1 LVKKNHQNRTRVDFV
16 IMFYKNV
23 VLYEIY
29 SKILVTEYLLHV
41 SVGSIERKLNRY
53 KLFRVSAVFEIGE
66 NFSELLFDFDDFFL
80 PTKVELNVVLHCNF
94 IIYKFYEFTS

>member
-1 LVKKNHQNRTRVDFV
+1 
-16 IMFYKNV
+16 MFYKNV

-41 SVGSIERKLNRY
+41 SVGSIERKLNWY

-66 NFSELLFDFDDFFL
+66 NFSESHVTITPSWNVEVLIFFN
-80 PTKVELNVVLHCNF
+80 THNRK
-94 IIYKFYEFTS
+94 